1 VPGAEGVEGR
11 HGLVGSKVRLSPKPT
26 VYRQTALPVAKRD
39 HPSGGALG
47 GDGGPWGFRSG
58 PLVTS
63 CRAMSMLLVHVG
75 DGERRVVDSS
85 TVYYAEA
92 VGGDTVVRR
101 RGAKPLHDV
110 RELGDIERA
119 WKRHGFVRIH
129 DNHLVHPDHILWI
142 RKRTSRSW
150 EVTMAPPVN
159 AVLSVSRNR
168 LAALWAAFEG

>member
-1 VPGAEGVEGR
+1 
-11 HGLVGSKVRLSPKPT
+11 
-26 VYRQTALPVAKRD
+26 
-39 HPSGGALG
+39 
-47 GDGGPWGFRSG
+47 
-58 PLVTS
+58 
-63 CRAMSMLLVHVG
+63 MSMLLVHVG